1 MGLVIRVQV
10 VAGQRAVC
18 LLTRTRLPHKSSMP
32 PPPQVLALGGAAAAA
47 GVGYALLRAR
57 ERAASEAAKADEAR
71 MNEELQR
78 NRERFEEAK
87 QVREEAMEKL
97 HRGGRR
103 NQRRAAPQDFRELA
117 TDRYDDKF
125 AAELWRLGD
134 TLRKAQVASL
144 ASQPLFA
151 ALPLVGRPEDPR
163 WVELFVL
170 LIWTGGTPKSRAFAQ
185 NHGELLLEHLTQG
198 LGGGASC
205 VTAFSHP
212 HIVQWLRELC
222 ELQHT
227 DERNETVSVPA
238 FLELTLWRACYSAQ
252 FGEPV
257 MWDLPQGFNH
267 KHAESLEPWLRE
279 DLGLYLR
286 DASTFFLD
294 RADHIMSLDQYA
306 KAKVRVRVRA
316 RARARARARVSG
328 VTCVACGMALAD
340 SAKAAGVMLPT
351 INAWQVPAP
360 LSRPAVRVTFALL
373 RGCTPRGEP
382 CGGAIAAESF
392 ASSSRL
398 ASCSRGVERVV
409 AASAAFLRASASS
422 AARSRSACSTYSAGI
437 APRGDG
443 GSGRRRRAGPAA
455 GKVTW
460 CHATGGMPPRPCRL
474 RCVNGA

>member
-10 VAGQRAVC
+10 VAGQRGLSA
-18 LLTRTRLPHKSSMP
+18 HAHSFADKSSMP

-286 DASTFFLD
+286 DASGKV
-294 RADHIMSLDQYA
+294 YA
-306 KAKVRVRVRA
+306 SERDEAGRKVLV
-316 RARARARARVSG
+316 G
-328 VTCVACGMALAD
+328 HWT
-340 SAKAAGVMLPT
+340 
-351 INAWQVPAP
+351 
-360 LSRPAVRVTFALL
+360 
-373 RGCTPRGEP
+373 
-382 CGGAIAAESF
+382 GGAIAFLPPSVAEPEAAKTAQPPPSKPHPPPQPLAF
-392 ASSSRL
+392 A
-398 ASCSRGVERVV
+398 ADEDVDIEDVEL
-409 AASAAFLRASASS
+409 S
-422 AARSRSACSTYSAGI
+422 
-437 APRGDG
+437 
-443 GSGRRRRAGPAA
+443 
-455 GKVTW
+455 KVGEAHYT
-460 CHATGGMPPRPCRL
+460 AL
-474 RCVNGA
+474 E